1 MQEKQTKTKT
11 NQQRNV
17 PKRQKDNQISMG
29 AKCIYS
35 FLDNRTYAVYT
46 VTYTFVLAHQDM
58 QNHTSIPSKICV
70 FKIIILQYQ
79 AVSDSIVDV

>member
-17 PKRQKDNQISMG
+17 PKVQKDNQISMG

-58 QNHTSIPSKICV
+58 QSHTSDPIRNLCV
-70 FKIIILQYQ
+70 
-79 AVSDSIVDV
+79 